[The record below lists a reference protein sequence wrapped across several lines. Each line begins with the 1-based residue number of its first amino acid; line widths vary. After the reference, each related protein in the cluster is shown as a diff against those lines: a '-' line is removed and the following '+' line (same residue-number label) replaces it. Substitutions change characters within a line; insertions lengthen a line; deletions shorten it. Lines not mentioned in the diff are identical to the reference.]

1 MFALASAFF
10 DLMEK
15 EIKESNRRTED
26 NSLWQPI
33 QQLKDQ
39 KPPVEVELFPILF
52 VDSCV
57 PIRVFVLNKTAA
69 GLLPALQSVS
79 ASCFRTLLVV

>member
-39 KPPVEVELFPILF
+39 KPPVEVELFPMLF

-57 PIRVFVLNKTAA
+57 PIRVFVIEQNS
-69 GLLPALQSVS
+69 GRSV
-79 ASCFRTLLVV
+79 ARAPIGQRFLF

>member
-39 KPPVEVELFPILF
+39 KELFPILF

-57 PIRVFVLNKTAA
+57 PIRVFVIEQVIEQNSGT
-69 GLLPALQSVS
+69 SV
-79 ASCFRTLLVV
+79 ARAPIGQRFLF